1 MSVRT
6 DYHVQSK
13 TALLPSWLPIVWE
26 EFITWRNKFWMYI
39 ISYMLS
45 PLIFLLSFGMGVGQ
59 RMKMMMPGG
68 MSYLEFLVPGVV
80 ALALF
85 NNGMTSVMT
94 RMYYSRIHYKSFD
107 SYRLAP
113 AGNLSIWL
121 GYTLGGMMRG
131 LASGLIVILVISF
144 IVPLRVNPAFF
155 GAVLLTAFCFASFA
169 VMLSLF
175 MRTFDDQALI
185 NELILIPVT
194 YLSGTLVPVE
204 RLPELLQPIVWC
216 FPLTPAAKLLRS
228 TLAGTGVSL
237 QLVLLLVGWIVLF
250 FILGL
255 YRLNKMDA

>member
-1 MSVRT
+1 
-6 DYHVQSK
+6 
-13 TALLPSWLPIVWE
+13 
-26 EFITWRNKFWMYI
+26 
-39 ISYMLS
+39 
-45 PLIFLLSFGMGVGQ
+45 
-59 RMKMMMPGG
+59 
-68 MSYLEFLVPGVV
+68 
-80 ALALF
+80 
-85 NNGMTSVMT
+85 
-94 RMYYSRIHYKSFD
+94 
-107 SYRLAP
+107 
-113 AGNLSIWL
+113 
-121 GYTLGGMMRG
+121 
-131 LASGLIVILVISF
+131 
-144 IVPLRVNPAFF
+144 
-155 GAVLLTAFCFASFA
+155 
-169 VMLSLF
+169 

>member
-1 MSVRT
+1 MNRIPV
-6 DYHVQSK
+6 
-13 TALLPSWLPIVWE
+13 LPAWLPIVWE
-26 EFITWRNKFWMYI
+26 ELITWRNKFWMYI
-39 ISYMLS
+39 VSYMFS

-59 RMKMMMPGG
+59 RIKMIMPHG

-94 RMYYSRIHYKSFD
+94 RMYYSRIHFKSFD

-131 LASGLIVILVISF
+131 LLSGLIVLIVINF
-144 IVPLRVNPAFF
+144 IAPLRLSPAFF

-169 VMLSLF
+169 VMLGLLI
-175 MRTFDDQALI
+175 RTFDDQALI
-185 NELILIPVT
+185 NELILVPVT
-194 YLSGTLVPVE
+194 YLSGTLIPVE
-204 RLPELLQPIVWC
+204 RIPDLLQPLVWC
-216 FPLTPAAKLLRS
+216 FPLTPAAQLLRS
-228 TLAGTGVSL
+228 ALAGTGVSMN
-237 QLVLLLVGWIVLF
+237 LVLLLIGWIALF
-250 FILGL
+250 FLLGL